1 MENLRTLVQ
10 INKCDK
16 LITSKKGDPIM
27 RQRKYT
33 KAFKEEIVKAL
44 LDGRNGVQLSRE
56 FKIARSLMYRW
67 REQALNGEL
76 RDTIEIHSNPET
88 RINEL
93 ERMVGKL
100 LADNEL
106 LKKALKQAS
115 CPPEENEILSGNI
128 EIEVGPSQGGA
139 QC

>member
-1 MENLRTLVQ
+1 
-10 INKCDK
+10 
-16 LITSKKGDPIM
+16 M

-44 LDGRNGVQLSRE
+44 LDGANGVKLSRE
-56 FKIARSLMYRW
+56 FKVSRGLIYRW
-67 REQALNGEL
+67 REQALSGEL
-76 RDTIEIHSNPET
+76 GDTIEIHSNPET

-100 LADNEL
+100 FADNEL
-106 LKKALKQAS
+106 LKKALKQTK

-128 EIEVGPSQGGA
+128 EIEVDPSQGGA